1 MQCAYC
7 KETIDDDSYYCDLCG
22 EEAKLC
28 PGCLKTG
35 KGKACTSC
43 GTTLILAKDMST
55 NASAGSSDAGTGSV
69 APDPPPVHVAS
80 SPLQD
85 TPAGGTVRLD
95 DCPPGASSAPP
106 ELRLMNKNLNIDL
119 PIQNNSV
126 LGRATGNYVSTF
138 GSFNQVSSKHCSF
151 SFDTVKGWCATD
163 HGSTNGTK
171 LNDAPLSPNTLQP
184 LKDQMFLKIANIEFY
199 VQIK

>member
-7 KETIDDDSYYCDLCG
+7 KEAIDDDSNYCDLCG
-22 EEAKLC
+22 EEVKLC
-28 PGCLKTG
+28 PGCHKTG

-43 GTTLILAKDMST
+43 GTTLVLAKDTSLGASST
-55 NASAGSSDAGTGSV
+55 SSSSSPASGMG
-69 APDPPPVHVAS
+69 VAS
-80 SPLQD
+80 EPSPVV
-85 TPAGGTVRLD
+85 GGTVRLD
-95 DCPPGASSAPP
+95 NGPSASSSATP

-163 HGSTNGTK
+163 LGSTNGTQ
-171 LNDAPLSPNTLQP
+171 LNNSPLLPNAPQQ